1 MYFIRKRKHE
11 RDQEAGLIFHW
22 RGFRKHHSGK
32 VVALILAAAL
42 FAFSVYAIKV
52 ETPRSPLHSKKEG
65 VVVVLR
71 DDDPA
76 VYALLLEVE
85 NRSPFP
91 SRWEPALD
99 GEVSKRIVQKRSELE
114 GFLWNYEMKLEQ
126 LPVTK
131 PTHGLVSITAS
142 GSELFD
148 PQPDQWSDYG
158 VKERF
163 LERQDPVIRVRV
175 GTSDTLK
182 SRISADQLEL
192 PRELIIDEGFG
203 QLYRFQ
209 ISLDAAGF
217 VSNCVPLPG
226 GTTDAVVITDRQK
239 TLAAWLRM
247 QRFRQ
252 DEEETQGMVVGE
264 LDLQIE
270 ALRE

>member
-1 MYFIRKRKHE
+1 MYFIRKKKHE

-32 VVALILAAAL
+32 VVALILAAVF

-65 VVVVLR
+65 VVVVLQ
-71 DDDPA
+71 DGDPA
-76 VYALLLEVE
+76 VQALLLQVE
-85 NRSPFP
+85 DRSPFP
-91 SRWEPALD
+91 ARWEPALD
-99 GEVSKRIVQKRSELE
+99 EEVSDRIAQKRGELE
-114 GFLWNYEMKLEQ
+114 GSLWNYEMKLEQ
-126 LPVTK
+126 LPVIK
-131 PTHGLVSITAS
+131 PSHGLVSITAS

-148 PQPDQWSDYG
+148 PLPDQWRDYG
-158 VKERF
+158 VRERF
-163 LERQDPVIRVRV
+163 VERREPLIRVRV

-192 PRELIIDEGFG
+192 PRTLIFDEGFG
-203 QLYRFQ
+203 QVYRFQ

-239 TLAAWLRM
+239 TLAAWLRV
-247 QRFRQ
+247 QRFRE
-252 DEEETQGMVVGE
+252 DEEELQGMVVGE

-270 ALRE
+270 ALRQ